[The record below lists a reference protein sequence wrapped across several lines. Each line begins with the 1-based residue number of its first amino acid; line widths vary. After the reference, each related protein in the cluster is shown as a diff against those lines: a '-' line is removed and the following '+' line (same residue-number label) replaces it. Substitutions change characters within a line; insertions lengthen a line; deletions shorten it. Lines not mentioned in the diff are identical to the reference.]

1 MRVKPEQPGSLC
13 YNPDMINGE
22 NDRPLE
28 DLPAQEDDGFLR
40 IRRSALYAALLP
52 LAFVTGLALGF
63 LFWGRQA
70 APPLT
75 RVAASNQGEDGLAAV
90 DPAIPEAPPDL
101 RTQQGQIRLEVS
113 EDDDAVL
120 GPADAPIT
128 IIEFSDFRCPF
139 CKRFHNE
146 TLTPLLDHYPQ
157 QIRLIYRDFPVV
169 GGFEAALA
177 AECADEQ
184 GDFFAFH
191 DLLFSDEFETLG
203 SEAYTAYAERLGM
216 DAEALLACVED
227 GTFVDEVE
235 ADARYAAGLGVSG
248 TPTFFINGIPLV
260 GAQPIEAFMQI
271 IDAELE
277 S

>member
-1 MRVKPEQPGSLC
+1 MV
-13 YNPDMINGE
+13 NDE
-22 NDRPLE
+22 NDHSME
-28 DLPAQEDDGFLR
+28 DHPELEDDGFLR

-63 LFWGRQA
+63 VFWGRQA
-70 APPLT
+70 ASPGAQ
-75 RVAASNQGEDGLAAV
+75 VAASDPGGSGLAAV

-113 EDDDAVL
+113 EDDDAAL

-146 TLTPLLDHYPQ
+146 TLTPLLERYPQ

-184 GDFFAFH
+184 GDFYAFH
-191 DLLFSDEFETLG
+191 DLLFSGEFETLG
-203 SEAYTAYAERLGM
+203 SEAYSAYADRLGM
-216 DAEALLACVED
+216 DAEALLTCVED
-227 GTFVDEVE
+227 GTFAEEVE

-260 GAQPIEAFMQI
+260 GAQPIEAFIQI

-277 S
+277 T